1 MALHQR
7 PFGVLNKLQ
16 GGYARLK
23 VMPLT
28 CAAALAFI
36 FIANVRCASARPLD
50 EVQSAKTLR
59 VVAYRDNKPFSYE
72 DDKGKPIGIDV
83 EIGQAIARE
92 LGVKADII
100 LRMPGET
107 ADDDVRVNVW
117 QGPRTGGGVGDIVL
131 HVPYDREFRKRNT
144 EAVIVNPYFEERI
157 TLAVHPDLIDL
168 DKPFTFDIFKKERK
182 VGVQLATVAD
192 YFLMTFDDGALID
205 NIAHHTKPH
214 IGAKEF
220 AKREVAALMGVSS
233 HIEAELHAIGA
244 KARFIEPEMPGIV
257 RKSWIIGMA
266 VHENS
271 RDLGYAVGDA
281 ITKLRSSGEMEE
293 IFARHGIRYVSPEAG
308 LMKVKGH

>member
-7 PFGVLNKLQ
+7 PFGVLNKMQ

-50 EVQSAKTLR
+50 EVQSSKTLR

-72 DDKGKPIGIDV
+72 DAQGRPIGIDV
-83 EIGQAIARE
+83 EIGKAIARE
-92 LGVKADII
+92 LGVKAEII

-107 ADDDVRVNVW
+107 ADDDVRANVW

-131 HVPYDREFRKRNT
+131 HVPYDREFRLRNT
-144 EAVIVNPYFEERI
+144 EVVIINPYFEERI

-168 DKPFTFDIFKKERK
+168 TKPFTFDIFKKERK

-192 YFLMTFDDGALID
+192 YFLMTFDDGALIE
-205 NIAHHTKPH
+205 NISHHTKPH
-214 IGAKEF
+214 IGVKEF
-220 AKREVAALMGVSS
+220 ANKEIAALMGVSS
-233 HIEAELHAIGA
+233 LIEVELHDLGL
-244 KARFIEPEMPGIV
+244 KAMFIDPDMPGIV
-257 RKSWIIGMA
+257 RKSWIVGMA

-271 RDLGYAVGDA
+271 RDLGYAAGDV
-281 ITKLRSSGEMEE
+281 IQKLRSTGEMNK
-293 IFARHGIRYVSPEAG
+293 IFALHGIRYVSPEAT
-308 LMKVKGH
+308 LTNAKGH